1 MYMLKII
8 RRESKHLKL
17 WKDVWLE
24 DGNDIIVNVILKVT
38 DNAQKIFNICDTL
51 KLSNQRFLKEIR

>member
-1 MYMLKII
+1 MLKII

-17 WKDVWLE
+17 WKNVWLE

-38 DNAQKIFNICDTL
+38 DNTQKIFNICDTL
-51 KLSNQRFLKEIR
+51 KLSNQCVFD